1 MIVVI
6 SYMVKLWQL
15 FYSRFFFLSLSKLE
29 KCIVFAKIKKKSGHL
44 LILLH
49 LILVLLIISNLI
61 YLFFNF
67 ITWHL
72 IFFFKFSP
80 LFFWLFFFSYTLLG
94 WFVISILSIVN
105 LFYFILFFILI
116 LIIILFNSI
125 LVFQSSFF
133 SIPFVLFLYFSW
145 LIFFFNFNPQHL
157 ILFSL
162 WINFGTCSFQFCFCP
177 GQFFFEMFCFDFIY
191 YLVVEMVF

>member
-1 MIVVI
+1 VPWKALAPFEHGLPTIKHHILGWHLKRFVVSFMIVVI

-29 KCIVFAKIKKKSGHL
+29 KCIVFAKIKKKKSGHL

-72 IFFFKFSP
+72 IFFSNLAPCSFGY
-80 LFFWLFFFSYTLLG
+80 FFFLT
-94 WFVISILSIVN
+94 
-105 LFYFILFFILI
+105 
-116 LIIILFNSI
+116 
-125 LVFQSSFF
+125 
-133 SIPFVLFLYFSW
+133 LFLVD
-145 LIFFFNFNPQHL
+145 LL
-157 ILFSL
+157 
-162 WINFGTCSFQFCFCP
+162 FQFYP
-177 GQFFFEMFCFDFIY
+177 S
-191 YLVVEMVF
+191 